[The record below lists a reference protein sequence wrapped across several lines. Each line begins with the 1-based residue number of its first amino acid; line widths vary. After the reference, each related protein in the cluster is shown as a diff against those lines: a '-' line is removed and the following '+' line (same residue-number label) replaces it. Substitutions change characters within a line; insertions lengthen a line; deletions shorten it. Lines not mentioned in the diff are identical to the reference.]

1 MNRAWIAAVV
11 TLIWASGLA
20 AQEPVKPQVVG
31 EFDHRGEHFSIIS
44 TPAQTKVIT
53 APVKEAILPQKPV
66 VPPQIVARKRRGHG
80 LKPTSHFDLVRAK
93 KFVKPLKAAPASFG
107 VVPSQLSYWG
117 NDVDGDCV
125 SASIAFRI
133 AAYSLQQGYMETF
146 VPSATLTAWASQY
159 GYLQGATITG
169 PMQTIETNGLVASD
183 GKTYTGGPYS
193 SVDYTD
199 YSTLCAAI
207 AQGPVM
213 IGVDGDP
220 LENVVGTTNGW
231 YAAGISG
238 SNEDHCITACG
249 YGTAA
254 QCYQFLAMTPP
265 TNATSATC
273 LLIFTWDTVGVMDFS
288 TGLNTIAGEAWVSE
302 PTTMQQATPNPS
314 PSPSPTPTP
323 SPSPTPTPTPTPSPS
338 PTPSPTTTTVTLS
351 VGEKLIIVL
360 PNGSRIVIDQPT
372 HEISYPG
379 EWKAIPQGKP
389 HASGDTY
396 IQAGVLMVQG
406 ITTLPRLAPSAVSA
420 RVEPLVFPS
429 GQR

>member
-193 SVDYTD
+193 SVDYTEMLWAPRTAGMQPA
-199 YSTLCAAI
+199 SQGATRTTASRLAA
-207 AQGPVM
+207 
-213 IGVDGDP
+213 
-220 LENVVGTTNGW
+220 
-231 YAAGISG
+231 
-238 SNEDHCITACG
+238 TA
-249 YGTAA
+249 
-254 QCYQFLAMTPP
+254 PR
-265 TNATSATC
+265 
-273 LLIFTWDTVGVMDFS
+273 
-288 TGLNTIAGEAWVSE
+288 
-302 PTTMQQATPNPS
+302 
-314 PSPSPTPTP
+314 
-323 SPSPTPTPTPTPSPS
+323 
-338 PTPSPTTTTVTLS
+338 LS
-351 VGEKLIIVL
+351 VT
-360 PNGSRIVIDQPT
+360 NSWR
-372 HEISYPG
+372 
-379 EWKAIPQGKP
+379 
-389 HASGDTY
+389 
-396 IQAGVLMVQG
+396 
-406 ITTLPRLAPSAVSA
+406 
-420 RVEPLVFPS
+420 
-429 GQR
+429 